1 MCNIAD
7 IIVIDQYKH
16 NGQVLDKHSF
26 VVLDNSNGKI
36 RGCDY
41 NLLCN
46 VMSSFK
52 SEKHKKSKMRYAGN
66 FPVVFDDVDVNGN
79 QDSGYIKAD
88 QLYYFDSKKI
98 NYIVI
103 GNLKIEIFNLL
114 IEFIQE
120 LEINIEE
127 ITDNL

>member
-1 MCNIAD
+1 M
-7 IIVIDQYKH
+7 
-16 NGQVLDKHSF
+16 
-26 VVLDNSNGKI
+26 
-36 RGCDY
+36 
-41 NLLCN
+41 
-46 VMSSFK
+46 
-52 SEKHKKSKMRYAGN
+52 
-66 FPVVFDDVDVNGN
+66 FDDVDVNGN